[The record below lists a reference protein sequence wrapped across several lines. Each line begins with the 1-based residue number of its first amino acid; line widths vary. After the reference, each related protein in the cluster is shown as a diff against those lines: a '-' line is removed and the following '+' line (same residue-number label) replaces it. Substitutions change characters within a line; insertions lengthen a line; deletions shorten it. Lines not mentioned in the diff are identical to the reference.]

1 MSYVKLALIA
11 LQIVQYFIKEAER
24 NKAIDEGERR
34 QIAKA
39 TLGVN
44 RAAGISRQIEEE
56 TAKMT
61 PEQILRDLQDNGELR
76 D

>member
-11 LQIVQYFIKEAER
+11 LQIVQYFVKQAER
-24 NKAIDEGERR
+24 NSAISEGEQR

-39 TLGVN
+39 TLEVN
-44 RAAGISRQIEEE
+44 RSAGISRQIEEE

-61 PEQILRDLQDNGELR
+61 PEQILRDLQNSGELR